1 MTLEDTV
8 RQVIQAE
15 NDGFD
20 SVWFPQM
27 SGFGFDAL
35 TIISM
40 AGVQTERI
48 ELGTAV
54 IPTFPTH
61 PLAMAKQASRPRLLA
76 VGD

>member
-1 MTLEDTV
+1 MRIGLLPGARRDAMTLEDTV

-61 PLAMAKQASRPRLLA
+61 PLA
-76 VGD
+76 